1 MNPTI
6 QNGTTLSIVPVNS
19 IINSNNQNMKK
30 LLFVPF
36 LLLSSLMIIGCGDD
50 SKKSK
55 TSHETI
61 ESEEIDNEA
70 NEIEEYFLSEKKSLP
85 LNAGYGITI
94 VDIRVVGNDVIYDAE
109 CDESLISIDALK
121 ENRSGVK
128 EGILSALEDNN
139 DPKTVQDVKF
149 CKEHEV
155 GIVYRYIG
163 KTSRNTFEVRVSP
176 SEL

>member
-1 MNPTI
+1 
-6 QNGTTLSIVPVNS
+6 
-19 IINSNNQNMKK
+19 MKK

-36 LLLSSLMIIGCGDD
+36 LLLASLMIIGCGDD

-61 ESEEIDNEA
+61 ESEEISDNPKKSKKNHKTIKSEEIDNEA